1 MTLRH
6 VLLAGV
12 VVAGLAISGAGVASA
27 LMDLPQDAT
36 PAPADPIGDLLRDT
50 GRTPLQPV
58 QPQTP
63 PANGGQSPA
72 TNPAAPTAPAQ
83 PGVPTVA
90 VQGQEV
96 AVQEEVPEDLTA
108 EEEEAAPAPAAP
120 TTPPGVRQRRR
131 IAVIQA
137 VDKTTAETMRF
148 EVEVGGRPVRFG
160 KTLLFKARACEVS
173 ASDEMTEDAIAYME
187 VGVQP
192 RGLAT
197 PTEARQVFKGW
208 MFASSPS
215 VSGLQ
220 HPVYDAWVVGC
231 KA

>member
-1 MTLRH
+1 MQKTYEPNAALPELPCLPPFR
-6 VLLAGV
+6 
-12 VVAGLAISGAGVASA
+12 SA
-27 LMDLPQDAT
+27 
-36 PAPADPIGDLLRDT
+36 
-50 GRTPLQPV
+50 
-58 QPQTP
+58 
-63 PANGGQSPA
+63 
-72 TNPAAPTAPAQ
+72 
-83 PGVPTVA
+83 
-90 VQGQEV
+90 
-96 AVQEEVPEDLTA
+96 
-108 EEEEAAPAPAAP
+108 
-120 TTPPGVRQRRR
+120 
-131 IAVIQA
+131 
-137 VDKTTAETMRF
+137 F

-192 RGLAT
+192 RGLAA

>member
-12 VVAGLAISGAGVASA
+12 VVAGLAISGVGVASA

-72 TNPAAPTAPAQ
+72 TNPAAPTAPSQ

-231 KA
+231 KG